1 MKIKDRLSL
10 YFTLVGSGILLVVM
24 VSLYISVYTI
34 VRKDFYRHLYD
45 RANVAAQLYLKADE
59 ISPDSLAKVRTRYMR
74 NLHGEVTRFYDDKND
89 AAFIRDDE
97 QYWNYKV
104 IEAVRKQNYLEYSS
118 KKAQIVGIYVKDNQ
132 GNFVILVSA
141 VDDTGRRQL
150 ASIREVMTIV
160 FLIVAATLFLVSRW
174 LAQGTLSPIKNVVRQ
189 MKLIKAT
196 NLHLRVDEGKGKD
209 EISELASNFNR
220 LLEHL
225 EDAFSLQRT
234 YVANAS
240 HELRTPIT
248 TIIGETELALQRQLT
263 PDENRRILQLILEES
278 ERLRDTITGLMELAQ
293 VDMDF
298 TIAHQSPVRIDE
310 LLWELQDHWAGKIRP
325 GALELN
331 IEHMPENE
339 TMLTIPANH
348 QLLFI
353 ALNNLIGNAFKF
365 SNQQTVTCN
374 FYADEKL
381 IQMQIIDSGIGIPA
395 QDIGQIF
402 NSFYRAN
409 NSRNFTGSGIG
420 LYVTKKIIQLFNG
433 TLSAQSQEG
442 QGTCITVKFLRHEQ
456 F

>member
-1 MKIKDRLSL
+1 VKIKDRLSL
-10 YFTLVGSGILLVVM
+10 YFTLIGSGILLVVM
-24 VSLYISVYTI
+24 ISLYISVYSI
-34 VRKDFYRHLYD
+34 VHNDFYRHLYD

-59 ISPDSLAKVRTRYMR
+59 ISPDSLMKVRARYMR
-74 NLHGEVTRFYDDKND
+74 NLHGEVTRFYDDKNT
-89 AAFIRDDE
+89 AAFIRDDQ

-104 IEAVRKQNYLEYSS
+104 IETVRKRNYLEYAN
-118 KKAQIVGIYVKDNQ
+118 KAAQVVGIYVKDNQ

-141 VDDTGRRQL
+141 VDITGGRQL
-150 ASIREVMTIV
+150 KEIRDAMIIV

-174 LAQGTLSPIKNVVRQ
+174 LAQGTLSPIKKVVKQ

-225 EDAFSLQRT
+225 ENAFSLQRT

-248 TIIGETELALQRQLT
+248 TIIGETELALQKNLS
-263 PDENRRILQLILEES
+263 PEENQRILQLILEES

-310 LLWELQDHWAGKIRP
+310 LLWELEDHWSSKIHS
-325 GALELN
+325 GALQVN

-365 SNQQTVTCN
+365 SNQQPVKCN
-374 FYADEKL
+374 FYADERK
-381 IQMQIIDSGIGIPA
+381 IRMEIIDTGIGIPA
-395 QDIGQIF
+395 QDIELVF

-409 NSRNFTGSGIG
+409 NSRNFGGSGIG
-420 LYVTKKIIQLFNG
+420 LYVTQKIIQLFNG
-433 TLSAQSQEG
+433 TLSVKSVENE
-442 QGTCITVKFLRHEQ
+442 GTCMTVTFLRHEQ